1 MDPAAASTLAE
12 WIERQM
18 LDAAKRRRRV
28 RLAVCAFVA
37 VLAGSVVVVAIVVPD
52 SLPELLEYQGVALA
66 GALTGLAE
74 LVSRYR
80 DQPLSAV
87 TSTPGL
93 GYIAINASASLGALI
108 LIFAFDWTFGASGDA
123 VLATQL
129 LVASFGA
136 MALFRTS
143 LFTVRAGDQDIGIGP
158 SSLLTII
165 LDACDRGVDRVR
177 AQARAW
183 EVARVM
189 TDVSYARAEAPLPAI
204 AVGLMQNLPDSNQ
217 AELGVDLER
226 LHRASGLSADAKALL
241 LGLAIADQV
250 GPSVLEAAK
259 LTLGEEI
266 LKPERE
272 SPQNALPASPEVL
285 ASARGL
291 DARLA
296 SLGAPL
302 EPEAKSEKEP
312 PAQGPPAEETSPAGS
327 GDSPAASEETDAR
340 K

>member
-1 MDPAAASTLAE
+1 MDPEATSTLAG
-12 WIERQM
+12 WIERQR
-18 LDAAKRRRRV
+18 LDAAIRRRRV
-28 RLAVCAFVA
+28 RLAVCGFLALLAASVVA
-37 VLAGSVVVVAIVVPD
+37 VAIFASD
-52 SLPELLEYQGVALA
+52 SLPELLEYEGVALA
-66 GALTGLAE
+66 GGLVGLAE
-74 LVSRYR
+74 LISRYR

-87 TSTPGL
+87 TSGPGF

-108 LIFAFDWTFGASGDA
+108 LIFAFDWKFGASGDA

-165 LDACDRGVDRVR
+165 LEACDRGVDRVR
-177 AQARAW
+177 AKERAW

-189 TDVSYARAEAPLPAI
+189 IDVSYERAEAPLPAI

-226 LHRASGLSADAKALL
+226 LHKASGLSADAKALL
-241 LGLAIADQV
+241 LGLVIADQV
-250 GPSVLEAAK
+250 GPYVLEAAK

-266 LKPERE
+266 LKPARR
-272 SPQNALPASPEVL
+272 STKTAPAGDLPSPEAL
-285 ASARGL
+285 AAARGL

-296 SLGAPL
+296 SFGAA
-302 EPEAKSEKEP
+302 PEAAAPEKEP
-312 PAQGPPAEETSPAGS
+312 TPATEASAGDADSKTGEEDQAGAE
-327 GDSPAASEETDAR
+327 